1 MKPAS
6 NPTMKSQMKTTAH
19 TMSLIP
25 NLIPLLVLGS
35 ITSNANAATITAVGV
50 EQGADSNGY
59 SVQNWS
65 NAGVAKL
72 YDLGGTE
79 KYGTGGYY
87 LIRPMATDAGAANIN
102 QAVSAGNNLG
112 TTEGSNPT
120 LFSTPVFV
128 SSLTGAA
135 GTYVNFN
142 GYTTLRGPD
151 GSALN
156 RAGGLSVSVSNGP
169 FNTPSGSNTG
179 YFGEAFSFTM
189 GMSATFRVGIGVDGV
204 GGSGFNPDY
213 VSIFNSGTGS
223 VYSTQIARNGS
234 MDMAFFDVDAVAGE
248 SFSAAMWQ
256 LSASRS
262 VAPFSLVTFDVSQ
275 FKFDAASG
283 NTTSSSTALAGAAA
297 GVTKTGAGTVS
308 LTANNTYAGA
318 TTVGNGTLE
327 LGGAGRLGG
336 GTYSGNVS
344 LATSTS
350 SLSIATSQNQTLSGV
365 ISGSG
370 ALAKSGNSTLTLS
383 GSNSYTGNTTI
394 SGGTVVASNANA
406 LGNAAGAVTVNG
418 GSTLDVRA
426 NMTRNGTV
434 SIDAAAMTG
443 GGSAV
448 TLTNNGSGFE
458 LKNGSAIAG
467 AVTLGGTGGL
477 TVSGSRSIVWN
488 SGHTYTGATV
498 IAAGGDLAL
507 SGAGA
512 ISSASAVD
520 NAGVLLVNN
529 QDQTLGG
536 LSGASTGRVIGSNS
550 YSLTV
555 NRASGNDSYSGTIE
569 SVGALIKQGAGD
581 LVLSGNNTYAG
592 NTTVSAGRL
601 AVAGANALGTTAGG
615 TTVASGAQLF
625 LNGVTVGNESLTISG
640 TGLSSGSN
648 VAGALRS
655 ANGTSNTWQGKINLA
670 ADARI
675 FSGGSTSLTVDV
687 ASGDA
692 INLGAFNL
700 NIDGAGTHTVNDA
713 IVGTGGLVKSGSGIT
728 TLSAANSYSGATD
741 IQAGR
746 VVLSG
751 AGRLNSGAISV
762 ANASTGTLEFAVT
775 GTNTM
780 ANNISGNGS
789 LLSSSGET
797 RFTGA
802 VTSTGGLTINSNSAV
817 RIGNGGATGSYSGS
831 TVLGNSA
838 AQLIFDRSDSY
849 THAGDISGNGSVV
862 IAGAG
867 TTTFTG
873 AKTYTGLTTVSLGTL
888 AVNGSVAGAMSVVSG
903 ATLQGNG
910 TISGATTVSGNLKPG
925 NSPGLLTF
933 ANSLTLESSATTTM
947 EITGANSSGTRGT
960 TYDAVNVGSALTY
973 GGALALNFDTLFTQ
987 TGNYTFNLFD
997 FGSTSG
1003 SFGSVSL
1010 AGVYSGSFINTSGI
1024 WGLTQGDNNWSF
1036 NQGDGVLSFT
1046 VVPEPNVAMVAGSLV
1061 LMALL
1066 RRRRD

>member
-1 MKPAS
+1 
-6 NPTMKSQMKTTAH
+6 
-19 TMSLIP
+19 L
-25 NLIPLLVLGS
+25 
-35 ITSNANAATITAVGV
+35 AV
-50 EQGADSNGY
+50 DNG
-59 SVQNWS
+59 
-65 NAGVAKL
+65 
-72 YDLGGTE
+72 
-79 KYGTGGYY
+79 
-87 LIRPMATDAGAANIN
+87 
-102 QAVSAGNNLG
+102 
-112 TTEGSNPT
+112 
-120 LFSTPVFV
+120 
-128 SSLTGAA
+128 
-135 GTYVNFN
+135 
-142 GYTTLRGPD
+142 
-151 GSALN
+151 
-156 RAGGLSVSVSNGP
+156 
-169 FNTPSGSNTG
+169 
-179 YFGEAFSFTM
+179 
-189 GMSATFRVGIGVDGV
+189 
-204 GGSGFNPDY
+204 
-213 VSIFNSGTGS
+213 
-223 VYSTQIARNGS
+223 
-234 MDMAFFDVDAVAGE
+234 
-248 SFSAAMWQ
+248 
-256 LSASRS
+256 
-262 VAPFSLVTFDVSQ
+262 
-275 FKFDAASG
+275 
-283 NTTSSSTALAGAAA
+283 
-297 GVTKTGAGTVS
+297 
-308 LTANNTYAGA
+308 
-318 TTVGNGTLE
+318 
-327 LGGAGRLGG
+327 
-336 GTYSGNVS
+336 
-344 LATSTS
+344 
-350 SLSIATSQNQTLSGV
+350 
-365 ISGSG
+365 
-370 ALAKSGNSTLTLS
+370 
-383 GSNSYTGNTTI
+383 
-394 SGGTVVASNANA
+394 NA
-406 LGNAAGAVTVNG
+406 LGSTV
-418 GSTLDVRA
+418 A
-426 NMTRNGTV
+426 
-434 SIDAAAMTG
+434 
-443 GGSAV
+443 
-448 TLTNNGSGFE
+448 
-458 LKNGSAIAG
+458 
-467 AVTLGGTGGL
+467 
-477 TVSGSRSIVWN
+477 
-488 SGHTYTGATV
+488 
-498 IAAGGDLAL
+498 
-507 SGAGA
+507 
-512 ISSASAVD
+512 
-520 NAGVLLVNN
+520 
-529 QDQTLGG
+529 
-536 LSGASTGRVIGSNS
+536 
-550 YSLTV
+550 
-555 NRASGNDSYSGTIE
+555 
-569 SVGALIKQGAGD
+569 
-581 LVLSGNNTYAG
+581 
-592 NTTVSAGRL
+592 
-601 AVAGANALGTTAGG
+601 G

-625 LNGVTVGNESLTISG
+625 LNGVTVGNETLTISG
-640 TGLSSGSN
+640 TGLASGSN
-648 VAGALRS
+648 IAGAIRS
-655 ANGTSNTWQGKINLA
+655 ANGTSNTLQGKVNLA

-675 FSGGSTSLTVDV
+675 FSATSTSLTVDV

-728 TLSAANSYSGATD
+728 TLSAVNSYSGATD

-987 TGNYTFNLFD
+987 NGNYTFNLFD

-1024 WGLTQGDNNWSF
+1024 WGLTQGDNSWSF
-1036 NQGDGVLSFT
+1036 NQGDGVLTFT
-1046 VVPEPNVAMVAGSLV
+1046 VVPEPNVAMVAGSLA

>member
-1 MKPAS
+1 
-6 NPTMKSQMKTTAH
+6 
-19 TMSLIP
+19 MSLIP
-25 NLIPLLVLGS
+25 NLIPFLILGS
-35 ITSNANAATITAVGV
+35 ITSNANAATITAVGL
-50 EQGADSNGY
+50 EQGTDGNGY

-65 NAGVAKL
+65 NAGVAKI

-79 KYGTGGYY
+79 KYGTAGYY
-87 LIRPMATDAGAANIN
+87 QIRPMPWDPGSANIN
-102 QAVSAGNNLG
+102 QAVAAGNDLG
-112 TTEGSNPT
+112 ISAGSNPT
-120 LFSTPVFV
+120 LYSAPVMV

-135 GTYVNFN
+135 GTYVNYG
-142 GYTTLRGPD
+142 GYGIVRGPD
-151 GSALN
+151 GSSLY
-156 RAGGLSVSVSNGP
+156 RAGGLSVSVNQGP
-169 FNTPSGSNTG
+169 YNTPSGSNNG

-189 GMSATFRVGIGVDGV
+189 GMSASFRLGIAADGV
-204 GGSGFNPDY
+204 GNGLYAPDY
-213 VSIFNSGTGS
+213 MSIYNSGTGS
-223 VYSTQIARNGS
+223 VYSSQLARNGS
-234 MDMAFFDVDAVAGE
+234 MDMAFFDIDAVAGE

-256 LSASRS
+256 LSGTQS

-275 FKFDAASG
+275 FKFDVASG
-283 NTTSSSTALAGAAA
+283 GNSTNSNVISGAAA
-297 GVTKTGAGTVS
+297 GVSKTGDGT
-308 LTANNTYAGA
+308 
-318 TTVGNGTLE
+318 
-327 LGGAGRLGG
+327 
-336 GTYSGNVS
+336 
-344 LATSTS
+344 
-350 SLSIATSQNQTLSGV
+350 QT
-365 ISGSG
+365 
-370 ALAKSGNSTLTLS
+370 
-383 GSNSYTGNTTI
+383 
-394 SGGTVVASNANA
+394 
-406 LGNAAGAVTVNG
+406 
-418 GSTLDVRA
+418 
-426 NMTRNGTV
+426 
-434 SIDAAAMTG
+434 
-443 GGSAV
+443 
-448 TLTNNGSGFE
+448 
-458 LKNGSAIAG
+458 
-467 AVTLGGTGGL
+467 
-477 TVSGSRSIVWN
+477 
-488 SGHTYTGATV
+488 
-498 IAAGGDLAL
+498 
-507 SGAGA
+507 
-512 ISSASAVD
+512 
-520 NAGVLLVNN
+520 
-529 QDQTLGG
+529 
-536 LSGASTGRVIGSNS
+536 
-550 YSLTV
+550 
-555 NRASGNDSYSGTIE
+555 
-569 SVGALIKQGAGD
+569 
-581 LVLSGNNTYAG
+581 LSGNNTYAG

-601 AVAGANALGTTAGG
+601 AVDNGNALGSTVAG

-625 LNGVTVGNESLTISG
+625 LNGVTVGNETLTISG
-640 TGLSSGSN
+640 TGLASGSN
-648 VAGALRS
+648 IAGAIRS
-655 ANGTSNTWQGKINLA
+655 ANGTSNTLQGKVNLA

-675 FSGGSTSLTVDV
+675 FSATSTSLTLDV

-728 TLSAANSYSGATD
+728 TLSAVNSYSGATD

-947 EITGANSSGTRGT
+947 EITGANSSGTRGA

-987 TGNYTFNLFD
+987 NGNYTFNLFD

-1024 WGLTQGDNNWSF
+1024 WGLTQGDNSWSF
-1036 NQGDGVLSFT
+1036 NQGDGVLTFT

-1061 LMALL
+1061 LMAML

>member
-1 MKPAS
+1 MKPDFK
-6 NPTMKSQMKTTAH
+6 PTNKPTMKTTAH
-19 TMSLIP
+19 IHSLSS
-25 NLIPLLVLGS
+25 NLIPLILLGS
-35 ITSNANAATITAVGV
+35 VFSNANAASITSVGV
-50 EQGADSNGY
+50 EEGGAGNSY

-65 NAGVAKL
+65 NAGVAKG

-87 LIRPMATDAGAANIN
+87 QIRPMPWDPGSANIN
-102 QAVSAGNNLG
+102 QAASAGNDLG
-112 TTEGSNPT
+112 TSAGSNPT
-120 LFSTPVFV
+120 LYSAPSIL

-135 GTYVNFN
+135 GTYVNYG
-142 GYTTLRGPD
+142 GYGIYRGPD
-151 GSALN
+151 GDALY
-156 RAGGLSVSVSNGP
+156 RAGGLSVSVNQGP
-169 FNTPSGSNTG
+169 YNTPSGSNNG
-179 YFGEAFSFTM
+179 KFGEAFSFTM
-189 GMSATFRVGIGVDGV
+189 GMSATFRMGIAADSV
-204 GGSGFNPDY
+204 GSGQYAPDY
-213 VSIFNSGTGS
+213 MSIYNSGTGS
-223 VYSTQIARNGS
+223 VFSSALTRNGS
-234 MDMAFFDVDAVAGE
+234 ADMAFFDIDAAAGDT
-248 SFSAAMWQ
+248 FTAAMWQ
-256 LSASRS
+256 RTDSVIASPS
-262 VAPFSLVTFDVSQ
+262 VAPFSLITFDVSQ
-275 FKFDAASG
+275 YKFDVAGG
-283 NTTSSSTALAGAAA
+283 NSTSTNSNVISGAAA
-297 GVTKTGAGTVS
+297 GISKT
-308 LTANNTYAGA
+308 
-318 TTVGNGTLE
+318 GNGTQ
-327 LGGAGRLGG
+327 
-336 GTYSGNVS
+336 
-344 LATSTS
+344 
-350 SLSIATSQNQTLSGV
+350 I
-365 ISGSG
+365 
-370 ALAKSGNSTLTLS
+370 
-383 GSNSYTGNTTI
+383 
-394 SGGTVVASNANA
+394 
-406 LGNAAGAVTVNG
+406 
-418 GSTLDVRA
+418 
-426 NMTRNGTV
+426 
-434 SIDAAAMTG
+434 
-443 GGSAV
+443 
-448 TLTNNGSGFE
+448 
-458 LKNGSAIAG
+458 
-467 AVTLGGTGGL
+467 
-477 TVSGSRSIVWN
+477 
-488 SGHTYTGATV
+488 
-498 IAAGGDLAL
+498 
-507 SGAGA
+507 
-512 ISSASAVD
+512 
-520 NAGVLLVNN
+520 
-529 QDQTLGG
+529 
-536 LSGASTGRVIGSNS
+536 
-550 YSLTV
+550 
-555 NRASGNDSYSGTIE
+555 
-569 SVGALIKQGAGD
+569 
-581 LVLSGNNTYAG
+581 LSGNNTYAG

-601 AVAGANALGTTAGG
+601 AVDNGNALGSTAAG
-615 TTVASGAQLF
+615 TTVASGAQLY

-640 TGLSSGSN
+640 TGLSDNTTSFF
-648 VAGALRS
+648 AGAIRS
-655 ANGTSNTWQGKINLA
+655 ANGTSNTLQGKVNLA

-675 FSGGSTSLTVDV
+675 FTGTSTSLTVDV

-728 TLSAANSYSGATD
+728 TLSAVNSYSGATD

-987 TGNYTFNLFD
+987 NGNYTFNLFD

-1046 VVPEPNVAMVAGSLV
+1046 VIPEPNVAMVAGSLV
-1061 LMALL
+1061 LMAML

>member
-6 NPTMKSQMKTTAH
+6 NPTMKSQMKSQMKTTAH

-135 GTYVNFN
+135 GTYVNYN

-189 GMSATFRVGIGVDGV
+189 GMSASFRVGIAADGV
-204 GGSGFNPDY
+204 GSGTYAPDY
-213 VSIFNSGTGS
+213 MSIYNSGTGS
-223 VYSTQIARNGS
+223 VYSSQLARNGS
-234 MDMAFFDVDAVAGE
+234 MDMAFFDIDAVAGE

-256 LSASRS
+256 LSGTQS

-275 FKFDAASG
+275 FKFDVASG
-283 NTTSSSTALAGAAA
+283 NSTTNSNVISGAAA
-297 GVTKTGAGTVS
+297 GVSKTGDGT
-308 LTANNTYAGA
+308 
-318 TTVGNGTLE
+318 
-327 LGGAGRLGG
+327 
-336 GTYSGNVS
+336 
-344 LATSTS
+344 
-350 SLSIATSQNQTLSGV
+350 QT
-365 ISGSG
+365 
-370 ALAKSGNSTLTLS
+370 
-383 GSNSYTGNTTI
+383 
-394 SGGTVVASNANA
+394 
-406 LGNAAGAVTVNG
+406 
-418 GSTLDVRA
+418 
-426 NMTRNGTV
+426 
-434 SIDAAAMTG
+434 
-443 GGSAV
+443 
-448 TLTNNGSGFE
+448 
-458 LKNGSAIAG
+458 
-467 AVTLGGTGGL
+467 
-477 TVSGSRSIVWN
+477 
-488 SGHTYTGATV
+488 
-498 IAAGGDLAL
+498 
-507 SGAGA
+507 
-512 ISSASAVD
+512 
-520 NAGVLLVNN
+520 
-529 QDQTLGG
+529 
-536 LSGASTGRVIGSNS
+536 
-550 YSLTV
+550 
-555 NRASGNDSYSGTIE
+555 
-569 SVGALIKQGAGD
+569 
-581 LVLSGNNTYAG
+581 LSGNNTYAG

-601 AVAGANALGTTAGG
+601 AVDNGNALGSTVAG

-625 LNGVTVGNESLTISG
+625 LNGVTVGNETLTISG
-640 TGLSSGSN
+640 TGLASGSN
-648 VAGALRS
+648 IAGAIRS
-655 ANGTSNTWQGKINLA
+655 ANGTSNTLQGKVNLA

-675 FSGGSTSLTVDV
+675 FSATSTSLTLDV

-713 IVGTGGLVKSGSGIT
+713 IVGTGGLIKSGSGIT
-728 TLSAANSYSGATD
+728 TLSAVNSYSGATD

-838 AQLIFDRSDSY
+838 AQLIFDRSNSY
-849 THAGDISGNGSVV
+849 THEGSISGNGSVV

-867 TTTFTG
+867 TTTLSGTN
-873 AKTYTGLTTVSLGTL
+873 TYTGLTTVSAGTL
-888 AVNGSVAGAMSVVSG
+888 AVNGSVAGAMSVASG
-903 ATLQGNG
+903 ATLQGSG
-910 TISGATTVSGNLKPG
+910 TIGGATTVSGNLNPG

-933 ANSLTLESSATTTM
+933 ANSLTLDSTSATTM
-947 EITGANSSGTRGT
+947 EITGIGDRGVA
-960 TYDAVNVGSALTY
+960 YDAVNVGGALTY
-973 GGALALNFDTLFTQ
+973 GGTLILDFSGDLYTEGIYSFD
-987 TGNYTFNLFD
+987 LFD
-997 FGSTSG
+997 FGTSG
-1003 SFGSVSL
+1003 GSFESMSL
-1010 AGVYSGSFINTSGI
+1010 AGIYSGSFTNNVGI
-1024 WGLTQGDNNWSF
+1024 WGLTDGDNNWSF

-1061 LMALL
+1061 LMAML

>member
-6 NPTMKSQMKTTAH
+6 NPTMKPQMKTTAH

-25 NLIPLLVLGS
+25 NLIPFLILGS
-35 ITSNANAATITAVGV
+35 ITSNANAATITAVGL
-50 EQGADSNGY
+50 EQGTDGNGY

-65 NAGVAKL
+65 NAGVAKI

-79 KYGTGGYY
+79 KYGTAGYY
-87 LIRPMATDAGAANIN
+87 QIRPMPWDPGSANIN
-102 QAVSAGNNLG
+102 QAVAAGNDLG
-112 TTEGSNPT
+112 ISAGSNPT
-120 LFSTPVFV
+120 LYSAPVMV

-135 GTYVNFN
+135 GTYVNYG
-142 GYTTLRGPD
+142 GYGIVRGPD
-151 GSALN
+151 GSSLY
-156 RAGGLSVSVSNGP
+156 RAGGLSVSVNQGP
-169 FNTPSGSNTG
+169 YNTPSGSNNG

-189 GMSATFRVGIGVDGV
+189 GMSASFRLGIAADGV
-204 GGSGFNPDY
+204 GNGLYAPDY
-213 VSIFNSGTGS
+213 MSIYNSGTGS
-223 VYSTQIARNGS
+223 VYSSQLARNGS
-234 MDMAFFDVDAVAGE
+234 MDMAFFDIDAVAGE

-256 LSASRS
+256 LSGTQS

-275 FKFDAASG
+275 FKFDVASG
-283 NTTSSSTALAGAAA
+283 GNSTNSNVISGAAA
-297 GVTKTGAGTVS
+297 GVSKTGDGT
-308 LTANNTYAGA
+308 
-318 TTVGNGTLE
+318 
-327 LGGAGRLGG
+327 
-336 GTYSGNVS
+336 
-344 LATSTS
+344 
-350 SLSIATSQNQTLSGV
+350 QT
-365 ISGSG
+365 
-370 ALAKSGNSTLTLS
+370 
-383 GSNSYTGNTTI
+383 
-394 SGGTVVASNANA
+394 
-406 LGNAAGAVTVNG
+406 
-418 GSTLDVRA
+418 
-426 NMTRNGTV
+426 
-434 SIDAAAMTG
+434 
-443 GGSAV
+443 
-448 TLTNNGSGFE
+448 
-458 LKNGSAIAG
+458 
-467 AVTLGGTGGL
+467 
-477 TVSGSRSIVWN
+477 
-488 SGHTYTGATV
+488 
-498 IAAGGDLAL
+498 
-507 SGAGA
+507 
-512 ISSASAVD
+512 
-520 NAGVLLVNN
+520 
-529 QDQTLGG
+529 
-536 LSGASTGRVIGSNS
+536 
-550 YSLTV
+550 
-555 NRASGNDSYSGTIE
+555 
-569 SVGALIKQGAGD
+569 
-581 LVLSGNNTYAG
+581 LSGNNTYAG

-601 AVAGANALGTTAGG
+601 AVDNGNALGSTVAG

-625 LNGVTVGNESLTISG
+625 LNGVTVGNETLTISG
-640 TGLSSGSN
+640 TGLASGSN
-648 VAGALRS
+648 IAGAIRS
-655 ANGTSNTWQGKINLA
+655 ANGTSNTLQGKVNLA

-675 FSGGSTSLTVDV
+675 FSATSTSLTLDV

-692 INLGAFNL
+692 INLGTFNL

-713 IVGTGGLVKSGSGIT
+713 IVGTGGLIKSGSGIT
-728 TLSAANSYSGATD
+728 TLSAVNSYSGATD

-947 EITGANSSGTRGT
+947 EITGANSSGTRGA

-987 TGNYTFNLFD
+987 NGNYTFNLFD

-1036 NQGDGVLSFT
+1036 NQGDGVLTFT
-1046 VVPEPNVAMVAGSLV
+1046 VIPEPNVAMVAGSLV
-1061 LMALL
+1061 LMAML